1 MHEHFE
7 EIFCQKGTITPSK
20 MALSKLNCNTKRGD
34 VKKKVVIHM
43 QKNPIF
49 LTFILSKTNYIYI
62 IVTNIALHISNY
74 CVYCIEDQNLTHT
87 ISMHRNF

>member
-34 VKKKVVIHM
+34 VKKKSCDPHA
-43 QKNPIF
+43 KNPH
-49 LTFILSKTNYIYI
+49 LSDIYF
-62 IVTNIALHISNY
+62 V
-74 CVYCIEDQNLTHT
+74 
-87 ISMHRNF
+87 